1 MASTE
6 ERVTYN
12 PCQGFGCHEHC
23 ILEVHSKDGKIVRTQ
38 RAPLPGPHPGC
49 RICSK
54 GIMSGKIP
62 YAEDR
67 LLYPLKRVGERGS
80 GQWEQISWD
89 QAFDEIGAKM
99 MEAAEKYGP
108 ASTIVNTFWCGV
120 PGADRSTNFD
130 LAMRFTNAF
139 GATRLEGPSIDM
151 GPILASL
158 SDMGGIVSNNKYLLN
173 NCDDMIVIWAS
184 NPIAFTRPGET
195 THMLM
200 EARERG
206 CKIVQVSNLFDV
218 TSAKVDQWIPVKSG
232 TDAALALA
240 MANVIVSENLHNVE
254 ALTKRTAAAY
264 LVRQDTGAY
273 LRAAEVDPEKGRP
286 DQYVYVDAA
295 TGELCFASKD
305 VGEKAVGAIGSS
317 VASDNMAT
325 DAGIDSFQKFKAN
338 AEDDAKGYA
347 ATDVYE
353 GRTPDIEAVVEVNGV
368 PCKTSFAMLREH
380 LADYTPESQEA
391 ITGVPAQTCIDFA
404 REFANMPAVTLFMY
418 DGLRYANA
426 TQAYRAMFLLAY
438 LTGNLGRKGGT
449 MMPSPLDYYPTTQ
462 LNINALWYPTP
473 DIHKAKQETFQA
485 MVDSFSDPD
494 APQQYKVWFNTY
506 ANPLLNWPNKNLWL
520 NKVLPNLDLFVAVDI
535 RMSDTCKYAD
545 YVLPEATTYERYE
558 VIPGPNECVVLSEP
572 AIEPLGESRDIAEIF
587 RGLSQRLGLGEFFDM
602 SLRDWCIFKMMQPG
616 SSGSY
621 IMAPITEAED
631 PTRVGELEPVTFDRL
646 EKVKFLHIDCPE
658 EQFDNYKGRTYD
670 SMSGKIEF
678 YSEFLNQIGKG
689 FADFEPALIHD
700 EETRKK
706 YPLQFYAGRHK
717 YFMQSQFTNVPE
729 LVALATSTQDGLA
742 LNPVTAAEKGLKDG
756 DEVEVFNDRGCIRTT
771 LRLREDIAPG
781 IAHMWYSFKEEH
793 YPNSDTPQHL
803 MTAQNVAE
811 DGATSQQMGML
822 TTMFWQIMQQFGVPR
837 SASFFVENKAPEIIW
852 DALCDVRKAGE

>member
-1 MASTE
+1 ME
-6 ERVTYN
+6 ERITFN

-38 RAPLPGPHPGC
+38 RANLPGPHPGC

-67 LLYPLKRVGERGS
+67 LLHPLKRVGERGS
-80 GQWEQISWD
+80 GQWEEISWD
-89 QAFDEIGAKM
+89 QALDEISAKM
-99 MEAAEKYGP
+99 KEAADAYGP

-158 SDMGGIVSNNKYLLN
+158 SDMYGIVSNNKYLLN
-173 NCDDMIVIWAS
+173 NCNDMIVIWAA

-218 TSAKVDQWIPVKSG
+218 TSAKVDQWIPIKSG
-232 TDAALALA
+232 TDAAFALG
-240 MANVIVSENLHNVE
+240 MANVIVNEGLANEE

-264 LVRQDTGAY
+264 LVRQDTGTY
-273 LRAAEVDPEKGRP
+273 LRAAEVDPQNGRP

-295 TGELCFASKD
+295 TGDLCFADKD
-305 VGEKAVGAIGSS
+305 EGLKAVGAIGSS
-317 VASDNMAT
+317 VASDNMTT
-325 DAGIDSFQKFKAN
+325 DAGIDSFQNFEVKQAD
-338 AEDDAKGYA
+338 EEKGYA
-347 ATDVYE
+347 ATDVYN
-353 GRTPDIEAVVEVNGV
+353 GRTPLIKAEVEVNGV
-368 PCKTSFAMLREH
+368 PCKTSYAMLIEH
-380 LADYTPESQEA
+380 LQAYTPESQEA
-391 ITGVPAQTCIDFA
+391 ITGVSAEICRSFA

-438 LTGNLGRKGGT
+438 LTGNLGKKGGT

-462 LNINALWYPTP
+462 LNINPIWYPTE
-473 DIHKAKQETFQA
+473 DINKAKQETFQS
-485 MVDSFSDPD
+485 MVDSFTDPN

-506 ANPLLNWPNKNLWL
+506 ANPLLNWPNKDLWL
-520 NKVLPNLDLFVAVDI
+520 NRVLPNLDLFVAVDI

-545 YVLPEATTYERYE
+545 YVLPEATIYERYE
-558 VIPGPNECVVLSEP
+558 VIPGPNECVILSEP

-587 RGLSQRLGLGEFFDM
+587 RGLSERLGIGEYFQKT
-602 SLRDWCIFKMMQPG
+602 LKEWCEFKMELPG

-621 IMAPITEAED
+621 IMAPITEQED
-631 PTRVGELEPVTFDRL
+631 PARVGELEPVTYERL
-646 EKVKFLHIDCPE
+646 EKVKYLHIDCPE

-670 SMSGKIEF
+670 SPSGKIEF
-678 YSEFLNQIGKG
+678 YSEFLQQIGKG
-689 FADFEPALIHD
+689 FADYEPSLIHD
-700 EETRKK
+700 EEMRQK

-717 YFMQSQFTNVPE
+717 YFMQSQFTNIPE
-729 LVALATSTQDGLA
+729 LVNLATSTQDGLA
-742 LNPVTAAEKGLKDG
+742 LNPVTAAERGLKDG
-756 DEVEVFNDRGCIRTT
+756 DDVEVFNHRGCIRTK

-811 DGATSQQMGML
+811 DGATSMQMGML
-822 TTMFWQIMQQFGVPR
+822 TSLFWAVMQQFGVPR

-852 DALCDVRKAGE
+852 DALCDVRKVGE

>member
-1 MASTE
+1 MVDSE

-23 ILEVHSKDGKIVRTQ
+23 ILEVHSRGGKIVRTQ
-38 RAPLPGPHPGC
+38 RAPLPGPNPGC

-62 YAEDR
+62 YADDR
-67 LLYPLKRVGERGS
+67 LLHPLKRVGERGS

-89 QAFDEIGAKM
+89 QALDEIGAKM
-99 MEAAEKYGP
+99 NKSIVEYGP
-108 ASTIVNTFWCGV
+108 ASVIVNTFWCGV

-130 LAMRFTNAF
+130 LAMRFTNAL

-151 GPILASL
+151 GPILASM
-158 SDMGGIVSNNKYLLN
+158 SDMGGIISNNKYLLN
-173 NCDDMIVIWAS
+173 NCNDMIVIWAS
-184 NPIAFTRPGET
+184 NPIGFTRPGET
-195 THMLM
+195 TNMLIK
-200 EARERG
+200 ARERG
-206 CKIVQVSNLFDV
+206 CKIVQVSNLYDV
-218 TSAKVDQWIPVKSG
+218 TSAKVDEWIPVNSG

-240 MANVIVSENLHNVE
+240 MAEVIVSEGLYNAE

-273 LRAAEVDPEKGRP
+273 LRAAEVDPENGRP
-286 DQYVYVDAA
+286 DQYVFVDSA
-295 TGELCFASKD
+295 TGELCFADKD
-305 VGEKAVGAIGSS
+305 EGQKAVGAIGSS
-317 VASDNMAT
+317 VASDNMTT
-325 DAGIDSFQKFKAN
+325 DAGIDSYQHFSQSAQD
-338 AEDDAKGYA
+338 EEKGYA
-347 ATDVYE
+347 ATDVYN
-353 GRTPDIEAVVEVNGV
+353 GRTPEIDTSVEVGGV
-368 PCKTSFAMLREH
+368 VCKTSFALLKEH
-380 LADYTPESQEA
+380 LKSYTPESQEA
-391 ITGVPAQTCIDFA
+391 ITGVPAETCRSFA
-404 REFANMPAVTLFMY
+404 REFAQMPAVTMFMY
-418 DGLRYANA
+418 DGLRYSNA

-473 DIHKAKQETFQA
+473 DIHKAKQETFQS

-506 ANPLLNWPNKNLWL
+506 ANPFLNWPNKHLWYDR
-520 NKVLPNLDLFVAVDI
+520 VLPNLDLFVAVDI

-545 YVLPEATTYERYE
+545 YVLPEATIFERYE

-587 RGLSQRLGLGEFFDM
+587 RGLSARLGIGEYFDK
-602 SLRDWCIFKMMQPG
+602 SLKEWCEFKISQPG

-621 IMAPITEAED
+621 IMAPVTARED
-631 PTRVGELEPVTFDRL
+631 PAHAGELEPVTFERL
-646 EKVKFLHIDCPE
+646 EKVKYLHIDCPE

-670 SMSGKIEF
+670 TMSGKIEF

-689 FADFEPALIHD
+689 FADYEPALIHD
-700 EETRKK
+700 EEKRKK

-742 LNPVTAAEKGLKDG
+742 LNPVTAAERGLVDG

-781 IAHMWYSFKEEH
+781 IAHMWYSFKEDH
-793 YPNSDTPQHL
+793 YPNGDTPQHL

-811 DGATSQQMGML
+811 DGATSAQMGML
-822 TTMFWQIMQQFGVPR
+822 TTMFWKVMESFGVPR